1 MFDKIN
7 VDGTYPCRVVLEG
20 AVLKN
25 GDTEDLAFT
34 AKFNRM
40 DQEEVNSL
48 AQAIW
53 LWDQTRKAIT
63 EGRLLPDAAKGATN
77 VSDIDW
83 ADRILGGWGEDVR
96 NPSGDPLEY
105 TEEEKNKVLRIEG
118 MASAIVAAWLKI
130 KGFNGDSEGKPP
142 ISKKLRGNGFDK

>member
-7 VDGTYPCRVVLEG
+7 VDGTYPCRVVLKG

-25 GDTEDLAFT
+25 GDTEDLVFT

-48 AQAIW
+48 TQSIW
-53 LWDQTRKAIT
+53 QWEETRKAISA
-63 EGRLLPDAAKGATN
+63 GRLLPEAAMGATN

-96 NPSGDPLEY
+96 DPSGDPLDY
-105 TEEEKNKVLRIEG
+105 TEEEKNKVIRIEG

-130 KGFNGDSEGKPP
+130 KGLDGDSEGKPTT
-142 ISKKLRGNGFDK
+142 SKKLRGNGFDR